1 LLADVHRLSVVAVMF
16 MYQITVYF
24 TTKHNSITFGT
35 LF

>member
-1 LLADVHRLSVVAVMF
+1 VAVMF
-16 MYQITVYF
+16 LYQITVFF